1 MAKTYH
7 IRQDSGA
14 IITFGS
20 PEAIKESLE
29 VHWPAGHYDILE
41 GPSSTLPHGRAAR
54 RWGVA
59 IKESSGTVGLIPDP
73 K

>member
-1 MAKTYH
+1 MSTNYH
-7 IRQDSGA
+7 IRQPNGA
-14 IITFGS
+14 IISFGS

-29 VHWPAGHYDILE
+29 VHWPSGRYEILE
-41 GPSSTLPHGRAAR
+41 GPSARLPHGRTGR

-59 IKESSGTVGLIPDP
+59 IKEANGTVDMVQDP